1 MSATVDLFIPGQSWL
16 HQTDPRVKLLFVA
29 ALLFLLILFKN
40 LWVMS
45 TILVALHL
53 LHWSAHTPIKKILF
67 IWKTLLPVG
76 LLMMLLRTIFY
87 PAGDVLFSFGILR
100 LTTVG
105 LAEGTVLALRIFSM
119 ALTVFAWLYTTTQ
132 SDLVQSLVRLG
143 IPHAWGMVLALA
155 LRYIPTF
162 QWTYTLISEA
172 QQARG
177 LDIKGRRGFQRVRL
191 MMPIFIAMIITAFR
205 ASNQLAMALEA
216 RGYSSQRSQRT
227 TLHSLR
233 FRAADYLFV
242 MILMLIFGILLFL
255 YFWSGFGSHPVLL
268 LS

>member
-1 MSATVDLFIPGQSWL
+1 MSVAVDLFIPGRSWL
-16 HQTDPRVKLLFVA
+16 HQTDPRVKLLFVTV
-29 ALLFLLILFKN
+29 LLILLILFKN
-40 LWVMS
+40 LWIMAV
-45 TILVALHL
+45 ILLALHL
-53 LHWSAHTPIKKILF
+53 LHWSAQTPFKKIWF

-76 LLMMLLRTIFY
+76 ILMMLLRTIFY
-87 PAGDVLFSFGILR
+87 PAGEVLFSFGILR
-100 LTTVG
+100 LTTGG
-105 LAEGTVLALRIFSM
+105 LAEGMVLALRIFSM

-177 LDIKGRRGFQRVRL
+177 LDIQGRKGFQRVWL
-191 MMPIFIAMIITAFR
+191 MMPIFIAMIISAFR

-216 RGYSSQRSQRT
+216 RGYSSQRSKRT
-227 TLHSLR
+227 TLHPLS
-233 FRAADYLFV
+233 FRPADYLITA
-242 MILMLIFGILLFL
+242 ILLLIFGTLLFL
-255 YFWSGFGSHPVLL
+255 YFWSGFGSHPILL